1 MRKGGKDL
9 KAAKK
14 KLAALA
20 LAGTLVATLG
30 NGGSVS
36 AENQGTDGTE
46 MQMMEAEQ
54 LEIQLGKEWSGREFQ
69 LKTDSGLYP
78 GTITVGEDGV
88 LRTELG
94 GSTHYI
100 LTCMLTG
107 NPDAGGEASVAEGA
121 VTKEQADALPTDGET
136 ESGSGED
143 ASGETGTGM
152 QQKEPADASIGPA
165 VKEGDAGQTVSGI
178 PIKHLVL
185 FSVGMAAAVGGLMA
199 IHIIQKRR
207 EDQEEYDE
215 EDYDE
220 DE

>member
-1 MRKGGKDL
+1 M

-14 KLAALA
+14 KVAALA
-20 LAGTLVATLG
+20 LVGMLAATLG
-30 NGGSVS
+30 NGVSIS
-36 AENQGTDGTE
+36 AENQGIDGTE
-46 MQMMEAEQ
+46 MQVFKAEQ
-54 LEIQLGKEWSGREFQ
+54 LEIQLGKEWAGREFQ

-78 GTITVGEDGV
+78 VTITVGEDGV

-94 GSTHYI
+94 GSTRYI

-107 NPDAGGEASVAEGA
+107 NPDAGGEAPVAEGS
-121 VTKEQADALPTDGET
+121 VTKEQTDALPADGET

-143 ASGETGTGM
+143 AFGETETGM
-152 QQKEPADASIGPA
+152 QQKEPADTSTGAA
-165 VKEGDAGQTVSGI
+165 VKERDAGQTIFGI

-185 FSVGMAAAVGGLMA
+185 FSVGMAAAVGGLIA
-199 IHIIQKRR
+199 IHIIQKQR
-207 EDQEEYDE
+207 ENQEEYDE

>member
-1 MRKGGKDL
+1 MKTV
-9 KAAKK
+9 KK

-20 LAGTLVATLG
+20 LAGMLAATLG
-30 NGGSVS
+30 NGVSVS

-46 MQMMEAEQ
+46 MQVFKAEQ
-54 LEIQLGKEWSGREFQ
+54 LEIQLGKEWTGREFQ

-94 GSTHYI
+94 GSSRYI
-100 LTCMLTG
+100 LTCMRTG
-107 NPDAGGEASVAEGA
+107 NPDTGGKASVAEGS
-121 VTKEQADALPTDGET
+121 VTKEQTDVLPADGET
-136 ESGSGED
+136 ESGFGENP
-143 ASGETGTGM
+143 SGETGTGEA
-152 QQKEPADASIGPA
+152 QTEPADAGTGAA
-165 VKEGDAGQTVSGI
+165 VKEGDAGQTVFGI

-185 FSVGMAAAVGGLMA
+185 FSVGMAAAVGGLIA

-207 EDQEEYDE
+207 EDQDDYDE

>member
-1 MRKGGKDL
+1 MKTV
-9 KAAKK
+9 KK

-20 LAGTLVATLG
+20 LAGMLAATLG
-30 NGGSVS
+30 NGVSVS
-36 AENQGTDGTE
+36 AENQGIDGTE
-46 MQMMEAEQ
+46 MQVFKAEQ
-54 LEIQLGKEWSGREFQ
+54 LEIQLGKEWAGREFQ
-69 LKTDSGLYP
+69 LKTDAGLYP

-94 GSTHYI
+94 GSTRYI

-107 NPDAGGEASVAEGA
+107 NPDAGGETSVAEGS
-121 VTKEQADALPTDGET
+121 VTKERTDALPTDGKT
-136 ESGSGED
+136 ESGFGENP
-143 ASGETGTGM
+143 SGETGTGEP
-152 QQKEPADASIGPA
+152 QTEPADASTGPA

-185 FSVGMAAAVGGLMA
+185 FSVGMAAAVGGLIA